1 MKLIPSSKIA
11 RIRLEF
17 WMGIIR
23 TIAAAIGTIVNVYIF
38 WKVFIH
44 K

>member
-1 MKLIPSSKIA
+1 MKLLPKSKVS

-23 TIAAAIGTIVNVYIF
+23 TVAAAIGTIVNIYIF
-38 WKVFIH
+38 WKVFLR

>member
-1 MKLIPSSKIA
+1 MKLIPKSKIS

-23 TIAAAIGTIVNVYIF
+23 TLAAAISTVVNVYIF
-38 WKVFIH
+38 WKVFRR
-44 K
+44 